1 MVVKKLTKKIHYGGS
16 GRNSDRSLATKV
28 ITNSMSPEEKAIEK
42 TIKETIKE
50 INAKLSNKTQ
60 EWENASTNLQIIELD
75 LNKIEK
81 AIENDISKNTYTRSI
96 LMTPEEKDIEKPRN
110 LNLSKKKQELE
121 NELQKLK
128 DTIAITQFEIKL
140 LQEEMEE
147 ANIVKDK
154 LKMKKNRYAKWKSE
168 NNALRAKQTYKN
180 TLKQMNEIE
189 TQINSP
195 YFRVAKKYARNLLNL
210 LDMSSR
216 KHPTHRRSLLGRPLT
231 GFPKKARFPNSQNNI
246 SSKRLFKQ
254 ENPARPGAKAKFL
267 AAQKYKRN
275 SSRLHLLANQIVSN
289 ANHKYP
295 PRRRTNSGEPIV
307 G

>member
-16 GRNSDRSLATKV
+16 GRNSGRSLATKV
-28 ITNSMSPEEKAIEK
+28 ITNSMSSEEKAIEM
-42 TIKETIKE
+42 TIIE
-50 INAKLSNKTQ
+50 INAELSNKTQ
-60 EWENASTNLQIIELD
+60 EWENASKNLQIIEQD
-75 LNKIEK
+75 LKKIEK
-81 AIENDISKNTYTRSI
+81 AIEKDISKNTYTRSI
-96 LMTPEEKDIEKPRN
+96 IMTSEEKYIEKQRN
-110 LNLSKKKQELE
+110 LDLSKEKQELE

-147 ANIVKDK
+147 ANIFKDK
-154 LKMKKNRYAKWKSE
+154 LNKKKDRNAKWKSE

-216 KHPTHRRSLLGRPLT
+216 KNPTHRRSLLGRPLT
-231 GFPKKARFPNSQNNI
+231 GFPKTARFPNSKNNI
-246 SSKRLFKQ
+246 SSTRLFNQ

-275 SSRLHLLANQIVSN
+275 SSGLHLLANQIVSN